1 MEMVLCFIDFKK
13 AFDSIHRGVIM
24 KILKAYGIPPN
35 LHQAIESIRVH
46 RHQTRVMTRDGC
58 SEEFDITSGVLQG
71 DTCAPFLFIIVL
83 DHALRWKGGESR
95 LHHKA
100 QEVELQPS
108 CDADR
113 LGLRR

>member
-46 RHQTRVMTRDGC
+46 RHQTRVMTRDSC

-83 DHALRWKGGESR
+83 DH
-95 LHHKA
+95 
-100 QEVELQPS
+100 
-108 CDADR
+108 
-113 LGLRR
+113 GLR